1 MKKIIPTLT
10 IMLFACIMS
19 VSAQSF
25 TKLKNRADSIAQG
38 YIEDIPAMQRILID
52 SLNTLLLNKDNLLA
66 VQASEDKSYEKNVF
80 WAVVTVNVI
89 LSLFLLAIFSI
100 TGKYLRKKESFHKE
114 LIDILKT
121 RIEKDVPKLPV
132 PENIHTPIEEAVVS
146 ALSTPLGHEKY
157 MPKEEIAASS
167 N

>member
-1 MKKIIPTLT
+1 MKKIIFTLT

-38 YIEDIPAMQRILID
+38 YIEDIPAMQQILID

-66 VQASEDKSYEKNVF
+66 VQASEDKSYGKNVF
-80 WAVVTVNVI
+80 WAVVIMDVI
-89 LSLFLLAIFSI
+89 LSLFLLVIFSV
-100 TGKYLRKKESFHKE
+100 TRKHFKKQELLYGQ
-114 LIDILKT
+114 LIDTLKT

-146 ALSTPLGHEKY
+146 APSTPLGHEKY